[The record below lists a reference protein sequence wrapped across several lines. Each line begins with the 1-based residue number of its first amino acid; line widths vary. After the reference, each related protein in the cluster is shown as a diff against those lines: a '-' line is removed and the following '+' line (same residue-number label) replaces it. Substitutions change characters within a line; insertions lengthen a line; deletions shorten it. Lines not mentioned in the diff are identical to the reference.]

1 MNFLIEDKRPVSFLG
16 GFPPPPGKGSS
27 TSECFRL
34 ARSARC
40 VWSWLDCWEAF
51 RVLSLIFMGT
61 TWKAIKGKTR
71 NTYSLRK
78 HIKLQLLNPRNYIM
92 LVVLRWALPSRRMA
106 SLTAQGSYFSESTTL
121 LEEQMD
127 IIWPWIQHPAHQW
140 VWRGEKTFLLR
151 MTELS
156 RVERTSCI
164 IESNLWTNTPCQLG
178 GRQLPWWKDWL

>member
-61 TWKAIKGKTR
+61 TWKAAKGKTR
-71 NTYSLRK
+71 NPSLRK
-78 HIKLQLLNPRNYIM
+78 PMKMQLLNPRNHIR
-92 LVVLRWALPSRRMA
+92 LEVLPAPG
-106 SLTAQGSYFSESTTL
+106 SLSARSSDFSESTTCQRNKQMGSGHGYSTQHISEPGTTL
-121 LEEQMD
+121 QWGGEEKLT
-127 IIWPWIQHPAHQW
+127 
-140 VWRGEKTFLLR
+140 RSE
-151 MTELS
+151 
-156 RVERTSCI
+156 
-164 IESNLWTNTPCQLG
+164 
-178 GRQLPWWKDWL
+178 

>member
-92 LVVLRWALPSRRMA
+92 LVVLRRALPSRRTA
-106 SLTAQGSYFSESTTL
+106 SLTAQRSYFSESTTL

-127 IIWPWIQHPAHQW
+127 IIWPWIQHPAHQ
-140 VWRGEKTFLLR
+140 
-151 MTELS
+151 
-156 RVERTSCI
+156 
-164 IESNLWTNTPCQLG
+164 
-178 GRQLPWWKDWL
+178 